1 MFLIVEAVSP
11 AVASRQLKRRG
22 FIDLA
27 LVAPIMLL
35 EAGSAWAQ
43 AAVLTYHNDNSRGGT
58 NIEETQLTPV
68 NVPGNFGRL
77 FSQLV
82 DGEIYAQPLYVP
94 NLSIPGRGSHNLVVM
109 NTEHDSVYAFDA
121 DSNANGN
128 AAPLWQI
135 SLIDS
140 AHGAAAGAA
149 PVPASAYPVD
159 SDNLPDCGS
168 ISPELGSTSTPVID
182 TGSGTVYV
190 EAFSYEGGT
199 YVHRLHALDLTTGA
213 EKTFGPVVIGGTVA
227 GTGDGGTTVTFNP
240 YAENNRAALLLASG
254 TVYVAFAGSCGDQ
267 VAPFHGWLFAYAAGT
282 LKQTGTFLTTP
293 NGGLGGIWMTGSGP
307 AADASGNVYL
317 STGNGLFDTVNNPAT
332 DFGDSILK
340 LTLGSG
346 GLAVADY
353 FTPYNQQT
361 LADNDVDVSSG
372 GVMLLPDQPGPYPH
386 ELVAAGKEGR
396 IYLINRDQF
405 TLLNQ
410 HYCAN
415 CASDPQIVQESA
427 SGEINGV
434 FSSPVYW
441 NGTVYYWTPD
451 LYLKAYPLVNG
462 LVNYGGVSISTDAY
476 RWPGANLSISGN
488 GTSNGIIWAL
498 KTDAYA
504 TGGAVVLRAYDAAN
518 LNNRLYSSDQ
528 NANDAAGPAVRFTVP
543 TVVNGKVYVGS
554 HDRLS
559 IYGLLSGTPTP
570 TPSAT
575 PTSTSSVLPT
585 PTPNPTPTATPTGI
599 ITPTP
604 TPTLAPTPTLT
615 PTTTP
620 TSTPTPAG
628 SIAIV
633 TAPTSTNYGC
643 GKNYGN
649 VMNIGTPNA
658 KVKAGDTLMLVV
670 NLAPGAH
677 VTGITDGYG
686 AIGDVWQE
694 ASNVYGN
701 DTNGGA
707 TDIWFAS
714 NIVGAT
720 NGAPFTI
727 NTTAGN
733 TFIGA
738 CLFEVQGLATANP
751 QDGGAALDT
760 TTPVTTLLSPAI
772 SGSSAPELFVTVSA
786 CANYGNSTASV
797 GGVQFNAMNGATN
810 GVGGCPAGYY
820 IASAPGTYQAALTQ
834 SPPGSGVVAIASFR
848 P

>member
-1 MFLIVEAVSP
+1 MRGEESSEARRRKHGGWGVGLRVCALLLVVSGRCWGQ
-11 AVASRQLKRRG
+11 AS
-22 FIDLA
+22 
-27 LVAPIMLL
+27 
-35 EAGSAWAQ
+35 
-43 AAVLTYHNDNSRGGT
+43 VLTYHNDNRRSGL
-58 NIEETQLTPV
+58 NSSETLLTPT
-68 NVPGNFGRL
+68 NMAKNFGQL
-77 FSQLV
+77 FAHGV
-82 DGEIYAQPLYVP
+82 DGEIYAQPLYVA
-94 NLSIPGRGSHNLVVM
+94 NLSIPGKGTHNVVLV

-140 AHGAAAGAA
+140 AHGAAAGATS
-149 PVPASAYPVD
+149 VPSSAYPVD
-159 SDNLPDCGS
+159 SDNLPDCGG

-182 TGSGTVYV
+182 AASGTLYV
-190 EAFSYEGGT
+190 EAFSYEGGS
-199 YVHRLHALDLTTGA
+199 YVHRLHALDLATGA
-213 EKTFGPVVIGGTVA
+213 EKTFGPVVISGTVA
-227 GTGDGGTTVTFNP
+227 GTGDGGTTVSFNP
-240 YAENNRAALLLASG
+240 YLENNRAALLLANG
-254 TVYVAFAGSCGDQ
+254 TVYVGFATSCGDQ
-267 VAPFHGWLFAYAAGT
+267 GPFHGWIFAYAAGT
-282 LKQTGTFLTTP
+282 LTQQGTFLTTP

-317 STGNGLFDTVNNPAT
+317 PTGNGLFDTVNNPAT

-340 LTLGSG
+340 LSLGGG
-346 GLAVADY
+346 GLGVADY

-372 GVMLLPDQPGPYPH
+372 GLMLLPDQPGPYPH

-427 SGEINGV
+427 SGELDNGV

-441 NGTVYYWTPD
+441 NGTVYYSTPD
-451 LYLKAYPLVNG
+451 LYLKAFPLVNG

-476 RWPGANLSISGN
+476 NWPGANLSISGN

-504 TGGAVVLRAYDAAN
+504 TGGAAVLRAYDAAN

-554 HDRLS
+554 HDRVS
-559 IYGLLSGTPTP
+559 VYGLLSGTPTP
-570 TPSAT
+570 TPSST
-575 PTSTSSVLPT
+575 PTSTFSSLPT
-585 PTPNPTPTATPTGI
+585 PTLNPTHTATPTVVVTPTPTPSSVITPTFTPTPTATA
-599 ITPTP
+599 TP
-604 TPTLAPTPTLT
+604 
-615 PTTTP
+615 
-620 TSTPTPAG
+620 SG

-633 TAPTSTNYGC
+633 TAPSSANHGC
-643 GKNYGN
+643 GETAGN
-649 VMNIGTPNA
+649 VMNIGTANA
-658 KVKAGDTLMLVV
+658 KVNAGDTLMLVV
-670 NLAPGAH
+670 GLAPGAH
-677 VTGITDGYG
+677 VTGITNGYG

-707 TDIWFAS
+707 TYIWFAS
-714 NIVGAT
+714 NIVGNT
-720 NGAPFTI
+720 NGAPITI
-727 NTTAGN
+727 NTTKGN

-738 CLFEVQGLATANP
+738 CLFEVQGLATSNP
-751 QDGGAALDT
+751 QDGGATLDT

-786 CANYGNSTASV
+786 CANLGNSTASV
-797 GGVQFNAMNGATN
+797 GGIQFNAINGATN

-820 IASAPGTYQAALTQ
+820 IASAPGSYQAALTQ
-834 SPPGSGVVAIASFR
+834 SPPGSGVVAIASFHR
-848 P
+848 